1 VIKAIFFDIDGTLL
15 SFKTHRLSPGTC
27 RAFDELKRRG
37 ILTFISSGRPQ
48 VLIPEMPIHFDG
60 YITVNGGYCFMGE
73 KVILSNPLNP
83 DDATNWLKYV
93 DEHKLVTMLFSH
105 NEMFVNRVD
114 DAALRLRS
122 QLEFKMPPL
131 LSTAD
136 MRGREVYQFI
146 AMIPADK
153 DEEVLQLLPH
163 SRLPRWHPAFS
174 DLIPQNSSKARGI
187 EQIALHLGLQRNEL
201 MAFGDGGNDI
211 EMLDYVGLGVAMGN
225 STKQVQ
231 QHAQYVTTDV
241 DHEGILNALTTLKV
255 I

>member
-1 VIKAIFFDIDGTLL
+1 
-15 SFKTHRLSPGTC
+15 
-27 RAFDELKRRG
+27 
-37 ILTFISSGRPQ
+37 
-48 VLIPEMPIHFDG
+48 
-60 YITVNGGYCFMGE
+60 MGE